1 MKRKGMLLVSVL
13 ACVAGP
19 SLVVPKSARV
29 PAHAQGVAP
38 PEVIDA
44 SRRVDWSAAGV
55 MSGIP
60 QRVTGTCA
68 SLHAGATA
76 ADINAAIAACVNG
89 GVVYL
94 NAGTYNLTAGI
105 TFRGTSNVTLRGAG
119 PEQTVLKFS
128 GSDPCGGLH
137 ANVCVIGWSRVWSG
151 NVPSANIRNW
161 TGGYEQ
167 GATRLTLE
175 STTGI
180 SVGTVLVLD
189 QLDDTADGGGVIVS
203 DAVGQF
209 SLEGGAPGRQNRA
222 QQQFVQ
228 VTAIT
233 GTEITISPGL
243 YMPNWRASQ
252 EPQVWWW
259 GETAFMNGVED
270 LTLDHSSSTET
281 SGIGFQNAYNGWVKN
296 VKSLNPKRNHVW
308 LNQAARI
315 EVRDCYFYGTK
326 SAASMSYGVES
337 FTSSDDLV
345 INNIFH
351 RVTSP
356 IMLGPNSGSV
366 FAYNYMIDMAYYLP
380 TWMMAG
386 IVGGHDAGTGMNL
399 FEGNVGNQFVMDLY
413 HGTGNF
419 ATLFRNHL
427 TGTEPGK
434 MQWGNTTPLNL
445 WAFNRYVNV
454 VGNVLGT
461 AGYHRIYEDSPA
473 PQAVRGWP
481 ERSIYVLGF
490 SGSGE
495 HQPLGNDPLVI
506 TTLLR
511 WGNFDYATSQAQ
523 WNTSELPAGHPIPAT
538 QQLPASLFLAARP
551 DWWGATPWPA
561 IGPDVTGGADPAGH
575 AHKIPAQLCY
585 ETSPRS
591 ADGRLVFDPRAC
603 Y

>member
-1 MKRKGMLLVSVL
+1 MKRNGVLLVSVL
-13 ACVAGP
+13 ACVVAP
-19 SLVVPKSARV
+19 PLEVSRSAPA
-29 PAHAQGVAP
+29 PAHAQGAAP
-38 PEVIDA
+38 PEVIAA
-44 SRRVDWSAAGV
+44 SRRVDWSGAGV
-55 MSGIP
+55 TGGIP
-60 QRVTGTCA
+60 QRATGTCA
-68 SLHAGATA
+68 SLGASATA
-76 ADINAAIAACVNG
+76 AEINAAIAACSNG

-105 TFRGTSNVTLRGAG
+105 TFRGVSNVTLRGAG
-119 PEQTVLKFS
+119 PEQTVLRFT

-151 NVPSANIRNW
+151 NVPAANIRRW
-161 TGGYEQ
+161 TSGYEKGTTQ
-167 GATRLTLE
+167 ITLADA
-175 STTGI
+175 TGI
-180 SVGTVLVLD
+180 AVGTVLVLD
-189 QLDDTADGGGVIVS
+189 QLNDTVDSGEVIVS
-203 DAVGQF
+203 DAKGVF
-209 SLEGGAPGRQNRA
+209 SLEGGAPGRALRA

-228 VTAIT
+228 VTAVT
-233 GTEITISPGL
+233 GNQVTISPGL
-243 YMPNWRASQ
+243 YMPNWRGSQ
-252 EPQVWWW
+252 EPEVWWW

-270 LTLDHSSSTET
+270 LTLDHSGSTET
-281 SGIGFQNAYNGWVKN
+281 SGIGFQNAYGGWVKN
-296 VKSLNPKRNHVW
+296 VASMNPKRNHVW

-326 SAASMSYGVES
+326 TAASMSYGVES

-345 INNIFH
+345 VNNIFH

-356 IMLGPNSGSV
+356 IMVGPNSGSV

-399 FEGNVGNQFVMDLY
+399 FEGNVGNQFAMDLY
-413 HGTGNF
+413 HGTGNY

-434 MQWGNTTPLNL
+434 FQWGNTTPVNI
-445 WAFNRYVNV
+445 WAFNRYINI

-461 AGYHRIYEDSPA
+461 AGYHKIYEDSLA
-473 PQAVRGWP
+473 PQGVRGWP

-495 HQPLGNDPLVI
+495 YQSLGNDGLVMS
-506 TTLLR
+506 TMLR
-511 WGNFDYATSQAQ
+511 WGNFDYATSQSH
-523 WNTSELPAGHPIPAT
+523 WNTGEIPAGHPVPAN
-538 QQLPASLFLAARP
+538 QQIPASLFLAARP
-551 DWWGATPWPA
+551 DWWGERPWPA
-561 IGPDVTGGADPAGH
+561 IGPDVSGGADPAGH
-575 AHKIPAQLCY
+575 AHKIPAQICY

-591 ADGRLVFDPRAC
+591 ADGRLLFDSRSC